1 MRSVLLA
8 TLALAVS
15 TPALAADKPSKT
27 TRQLQS
33 LAERANDPQTQ
44 RVLVG
49 GLETMLGALL
59 DMRVDGI
66 AKALEP
72 LNGGKRLKM
81 KGETLRD
88 IAIADDKH
96 FDQKMQRGTR
106 TLVAGLGA
114 MTNVLATMAPEL
126 EDALDKVD
134 DAMDDLEDKL
144 PRK

>member
-15 TPALAADKPSKT
+15 TPAFAADKPSKT

-44 RVLVG
+44 RVLAS
-49 GLETMLGALL
+49 GLETMLGAFL

-72 LNGGKRLKM
+72 LNGGKRIKM

-88 IAIADDKH
+88 LAADGDKH

-106 TLVAGLGA
+106 TLVVGLGA
-114 MTNVLATMAPEL
+114 MTSVLATMAPEL

-134 DAMDDLEDKL
+134 ESLDDMKDTL
-144 PRK
+144 PR